1 MKVLKNLLKF
11 ISITILTIYIIT
23 SCFISIAFS
32 TILNKDYIIQ
42 KLEENNFYS
51 ETHKLVESNF
61 ENYIYQSGFEED
73 VIQNICTEEKV
84 KNDINIMLSNIYDG
98 TKQEIDTIEIAN
110 KLNENIEKSGVK
122 NSENEKSIQQFVEH
136 ICNEYTNTLIH
147 TKYEEKVNDIYIK
160 IVESL
165 NEIYRIIQTIFILDI
180 IVIIAINKKNISKV
194 VQYFEITLFA
204 ASFFEAS
211 TWHIIISKVNIQ
223 GIKIF
228 NEVFSKSIV
237 IIIQE
242 TITKILSLSIGT
254 MIMGIIFC
262 LIYIIIN
269 ILKLPKEKIEKNKTK
284 EI

>member
-262 LIYIIIN
+262 LIYMIIN
-269 ILKLPKEKIEKNKTK
+269 ILKLPKEKNKTK

>member
-11 ISITILTIYIIT
+11 ISIITLTICLIS

-32 TILNKDYIIQ
+32 TILDKNYITQ
-42 KLEENNFYS
+42 KLQETNFYL
-51 ETHKLVESNF
+51 ETYKLVELNF
-61 ENYIYQSGFEED
+61 ENYIYQSGLDED

-84 KNDINIMLSNIYDG
+84 KNDINAILSNIYEG
-98 TKQEIDTIEIAN
+98 TEQEIDTTEIAN
-110 KLNENIEKSGVK
+110 NLNENIDKSGIK
-122 NSENEKSIQQFVEH
+122 NSENEKSIQQFIEY
-136 ICNEYTNTLIH
+136 ICDEYTNTLVY
-147 TKYEEKVNDIYIK
+147 TKNETKINNTYIK
-160 IVESL
+160 IAENL
-165 NEIYRIIQTIFILDI
+165 NEAYRIIQTIFILDI

-262 LIYIIIN
+262 LIYMIIN
-269 ILKLPKEKIEKNKTK
+269 NLKIPKGKNKTK

>member
-61 ENYIYQSGFEED
+61 ENYIYQSGFEEN

-136 ICNEYTNTLIH
+136 ICNEYTNTLVH
-147 TKYEEKVNDIYIK
+147 TKYEEKINNIYIK

-211 TWHIIISKVNIQ
+211 TWHIVISKVNIQ

>member
-136 ICNEYTNTLIH
+136 ICNEYTNTLVH

>member
-23 SCFISIAFS
+23 SFS

-136 ICNEYTNTLIH
+136 ICNEYTNTLVH
-147 TKYEEKVNDIYIK
+147 TKYEEKINNIYIK

-194 VQYFEITLFA
+194 VQYFEVTLFA

-223 GIKIF
+223 EIKIF

-262 LIYIIIN
+262 LIYMIIN
-269 ILKLPKEKIEKNKTK
+269 ILKLPKEKNKTK

>member
-61 ENYIYQSGFEED
+61 ENYIYQSGFEEN

-136 ICNEYTNTLIH
+136 ICNEYTNTLVH
-147 TKYEEKVNDIYIK
+147 TKYEEKINNIYIK

-180 IVIIAINKKNISKV
+180 IVIISINK
-194 VQYFEITLFA
+194 
-204 ASFFEAS
+204 
-211 TWHIIISKVNIQ
+211 
-223 GIKIF
+223 
-228 NEVFSKSIV
+228 
-237 IIIQE
+237 
-242 TITKILSLSIGT
+242 IG
-254 MIMGIIFC
+254 
-262 LIYIIIN
+262 
-269 ILKLPKEKIEKNKTK
+269 
-284 EI
+284 